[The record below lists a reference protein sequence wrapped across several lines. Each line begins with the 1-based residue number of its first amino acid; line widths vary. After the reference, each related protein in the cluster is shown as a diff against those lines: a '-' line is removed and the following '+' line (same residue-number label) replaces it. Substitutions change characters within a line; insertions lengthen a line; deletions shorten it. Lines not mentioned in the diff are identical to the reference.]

1 MTEAVLLPT
10 TLSGWLAYIEALH
23 PKTIEMGLGRVGEV
37 AKRLGLHPEFP
48 IITVTGTNGKGSTC
62 AMLSQIYIQAGYK
75 TGCYTSPHLL
85 RYNERVKINDTEAA
99 DDALCQAFAAVEQAR
114 DGVRLTYFEMGTLA
128 AMWYFIRQQVEVAI
142 LEVGLGG
149 RLDAVNV
156 FEPDCAIVTSVDLDH
171 MDYLG
176 STREQIGL
184 EKAGVFRA
192 GKPAICGDTQP
203 PQSLLNYAGKIGAKL
218 QCVGQAMFVTKTRT
232 GWQYQDERV
241 SLSLPLP
248 SLPGD
253 FQLNNAACAVRAVTQ
268 LDQKLP
274 VSEAHI
280 QTAMR
285 SVRLAGRFHQVES
298 RPQVILD
305 VAHNPQA
312 AHSLAD
318 NLAQHPCQGKTLA
331 VFAMLSDKDIEGV
344 IQALLPQVSV
354 WFVAGIEAPRGES
367 ANHLQQRLE
376 AFGASVFAYER
387 IGQAMLAAYRAASEN
402 DRIIAFGSF
411 YTVAAAM
418 TQSQANTTPLQAK

>member
-1 MTEAVLLPT
+1 MTEIAPFPD

-37 AKRLGLHPEFP
+37 ARRLDLNPKFP

-75 TGCYTSPHLL
+75 TACYTSPHLL
-85 RYNERVKINDTEAA
+85 RYNERVKINDIEAA
-99 DDALCQAFAAVEQAR
+99 DNALIQAFAAVEQAR
-114 DGVRLTYFEMGTLA
+114 NDVPLTYFEMGTLA
-128 AMWYFIRQQVEVAI
+128 AMWYFIWQQVDVAI

-192 GKPAICGDTQP
+192 AKPAICGDTQP
-203 PQSLLNYAGKIGAKL
+203 PQSLLDYASEIGAKL
-218 QCVGQAMFVTKTRT
+218 QRVGQTMLITKVRT
-232 GWQYQDERV
+232 GWQYRDENIN
-241 SLSLPLP
+241 LGLPMPNLW
-248 SLPGD
+248 GD
-253 FQLNNAACAVRAVTQ
+253 FQLNNAACAIRAVLQ
-268 LDQKLP
+268 LNQKLP

-280 QTAMR
+280 QEAMR
-285 SVRLAGRFHQVES
+285 SVRLAGRFQLVES
-298 RPQVILD
+298 QPQIILD

-312 AHSLAD
+312 ARTLAD
-318 NLAQHPCQGKTLA
+318 NLVQHTCDGRTLA
-331 VFAMLSDKDIEGV
+331 VFAMLSDKDIGGV
-344 IQALLPQVSV
+344 IQALLSQVSI
-354 WFVAGIEAPRGES
+354 WFVASIDAPRGEH
-367 ANHLQQRLE
+367 AYNLQQRLQT
-376 AFGASVFAYER
+376 FGAEVSAYDHV
-387 IGQAMLAAYRAASEN
+387 GQAMLAAYRVATEN
-402 DRIIAFGSF
+402 DRIIIFGSF

-418 TQSQANTTPLQAK
+418 TYLQKNTSNTR